1 MHQIY
6 AAMQAERPLSLWMSD
21 YIPRLEGLH
30 RASLAKRADGSWQL
44 RGFAALR
51 TVRLDPALGWP
62 DLARST
68 GVAGVRDLPQGRY
81 VHLSAAN
88 ARLVLRD
95 SRDPRPALEEANLPL
110 KHWRYRDDGRVEF
123 AFAGHLPLRLVVRA
137 AGDCRLSAAG
147 KAFPGKAGNG
157 LWTFELPMEQVRDG
171 QLVCR

>member
-1 MHQIY
+1 M
-6 AAMQAERPLSLWMSD
+6 
-21 YIPRLEGLH
+21 
-30 RASLAKRADGSWQL
+30 
-44 RGFAALR
+44 
-51 TVRLDPALGWP
+51 
-62 DLARST
+62 
-68 GVAGVRDLPQGRY
+68 
-81 VHLSAAN
+81 HLSAAN

>member
-1 MHQIY
+1 M
-6 AAMQAERPLSLWMSD
+6 AA
-21 YIPRLEGLH
+21 GNCV
-30 RASLAKRADGSWQL
+30 ASP
-44 RGFAALR
+44 ALR
-51 TVRLDPALGWP
+51 TLRLDPALGWP

-68 GVAGVRDLPQGRY
+68 GVAGVRDPPQGRY

-88 ARLVLRD
+88 AWFRARQ
-95 SRDPRPALEEANLPL
+95 PRSAAGAGGANLPL

-147 KAFPGKAGNG
+147 KAFLERPATR

>member
-1 MHQIY
+1 
-6 AAMQAERPLSLWMSD
+6 
-21 YIPRLEGLH
+21 PRLEGLH

-88 ARLVLRD
+88 AHLVLRD
-95 SRDPRPALEEANLPL
+95 SRDPRPALEEANL
-110 KHWRYRDDGRVEF
+110 
-123 AFAGHLPLRLVVRA
+123 
-137 AGDCRLSAAG
+137 
-147 KAFPGKAGNG
+147 
-157 LWTFELPMEQVRDG
+157 
-171 QLVCR
+171 